1 MKKGNRFRTYI
12 KSYDKGILFSY
23 LALCAIGLIVM
34 LNISSVQSSLQ
45 YFYKQLVFFIVS
57 FIVALVVLYFFNFE
71 KIRRSNIYL
80 VYLTIGLLVLVLLK
94 GVTKKGATRAID
106 LKFISL
112 QPSFM
117 ARIALIF
124 LFAHVLDYKNDL
136 LRATTNIFHFP
147 KHFLELTVLGGVVFY
162 LIYAEKHLSSI
173 IIAGITLLGM
183 LWYAGIRRRIML
195 ILLIVAVSGGIL
207 VLNHGEGYRK
217 QRIETYKKYNLFFKD
232 REIKQLDPKD
242 YQVKESL
249 TALTSGGFFG
259 TGIARGRGKH
269 YYLPEA
275 RTDYV
280 FTIIGEEFGYLGAM
294 TVFLLHSLLFYFAI
308 RVSNR
313 NENRYLRFLGIGMA
327 LNIYTNV
334 LVNTGVAM
342 SIMPSTGNTLPFI
355 SYGGSA
361 LLMDSVAIGVL
372 LNISA
377 ERREL

>member
-1 MKKGNRFRTYI
+1 MKKGSRFRTYI
-12 KSYDKGILFSY
+12 KSYDKGILLCY
-23 LALCAIGLIVM
+23 LALCVIGLIVM

-45 YFYKQLVFFIVS
+45 YFYKQLFFFVAS
-57 FIVALVVLYFFNFE
+57 FIVALVVLYLFNFE
-71 KIRRSNIYL
+71 KIRRANIYL
-80 VYLTIGLLVLVLLK
+80 VYLTIALLVLVLIK

-106 LKFISL
+106 LKLISL
-112 QPSFM
+112 QPSFI
-117 ARIALIF
+117 ARVALVF
-124 LFAHVLDYKNDL
+124 LFAHILDYKNEL
-136 LRATTNIFHFP
+136 LRATKNIFHFP
-147 KHFLELTVLGGVVFY
+147 KNFLELTVLSGVVFY

-183 LWYAGIRRRIML
+183 LWYAGIRKRIML
-195 ILLIVAVSGGIL
+195 ILLIVGVAGAFFMS
-207 VLNHGEGYRK
+207 NHSEAYRK

-232 REIKQLDPKD
+232 REVQETDQKD

-249 TALTSGGFFG
+249 TALTSGGLFG

-280 FTIIGEEFGYLGAM
+280 FTIIGEEFGYFGAM
-294 TVFLLHSLLFYFAI
+294 IVFLLHSLLFFFAI

-313 NENRYLRFLGIGMA
+313 NENQYLRFLGVGLA
-327 LNIYTNV
+327 LNIYINV

-342 SIMPSTGNTLPFI
+342 SIIPSTGNTLPFI

-361 LLMDSVAIGVL
+361 LMMDSVAVGAL

-377 ERREL
+377 QRREL